1 MPFDIVL
8 PSVIS
13 VAIVVMIWLHSK
25 FEMKIKPLLGERKF
39 RIRDA
44 FFLVAAM
51 GVMVTIV
58 VLIPSLAIQVLFLTA
73 YSFVLFLFTYI
84 ASNRWYIALLPPVA
98 FIVLYVYFW
107 DLFLL
112 NLFALI
118 FAILVSVYLGSM
130 FSWNTVLMFAGLIML
145 MDIFQVFVTRL
156 MGASAEKLIELEL
169 PITIQVLTF
178 PHEGAI
184 LLGLGD
190 IFLAGLLSI
199 QMAQRYNRKAGG
211 VAALSI
217 GVAFLIFEAVVLH
230 TGFSDYFPATIVV
243 VCGWLLGLGLTL
255 PFKEKKAKQPL

>member
-1 MPFDIVL
+1 MSFDIVL

-13 VAIVVMIWLHSK
+13 IAIVVMIWLHAK
-25 FEMKIKPLLGERKF
+25 FEMKIKPLLGDKKF
-39 RIRDA
+39 KIRDA
-44 FFLVAAM
+44 IFLVAAM
-51 GVMVTIV
+51 GVMVAIV
-58 VLIPSLAIQVLFLTA
+58 VLVPTRAIQVLFLMA

-84 ASNRWYIALLPPVA
+84 ASDKWYIALLPPVA
-98 FIVLYVYFW
+98 FVMLYVFFW
-107 DLFLL
+107 NIFLL

-118 FAILVSVYLGSM
+118 FAILVSIYLGSM
-130 FSWNTVLMFAGLIML
+130 FSWITVSIFAGLITL

-169 PITIQVLTF
+169 PIAIWVPTF
-178 PHEGAI
+178 PNEGAI

-199 QMAQRYNRKAGG
+199 QTAQKYNRKAGF

-217 GVAFLIFEAVVLH
+217 GVAFLIFEAIVLY

-243 VCGWLLGLGLTL
+243 VSGWLLGLGLFL
-255 PFKEKKAKQPL
+255 PFKEKKA